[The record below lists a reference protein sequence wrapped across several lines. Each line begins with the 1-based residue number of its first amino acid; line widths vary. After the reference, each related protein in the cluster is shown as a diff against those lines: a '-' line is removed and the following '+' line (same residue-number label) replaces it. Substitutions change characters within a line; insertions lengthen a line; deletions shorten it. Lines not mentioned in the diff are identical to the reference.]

1 MSTNE
6 GMTKAHGAR
15 DRSQQ
20 ANHLDNPWA
29 SWRTFRALDFTFHDL
44 KSVRALL
51 AKTTLL
57 GQPKWAAAA
66 GGDGPA
72 AVAVAI
78 SFIPAAKITPALDIA
93 MTALIA
99 CAIEGDPGAAIV
111 ASNILR
117 HLPDAT
123 PCHHQ
128 IATSWFVSNLATC
141 VSRKAKRGAT
151 ETAPLTRAVDGIE
164 RSEFN
169 AAATKPYELWR
180 TIPANEFNESRR
192 SAVVEYIADSV
203 PRLESKAWMGAIA
216 GDALCAIR
224 IAREIAFPIH
234 DFTRPLDARLTLLL
248 HCALTGSA
256 DAALTL
262 SSLLRRMPLDTTAK
276 KLLVASWLVRGRL
289 IEDLGEP
296 EIPRRSHLVLV
307 PLVRDR
313 EDES

>member
-15 DRSQQ
+15 DRSPQ

-99 CAIEGDPGAAIV
+99 CAIEGDPGVSIG
-111 ASNILR
+111 L
-117 HLPDAT
+117 
-123 PCHHQ
+123 Q
-128 IATSWFVSNLATC
+128 I
-141 VSRKAKRGAT
+141 
-151 ETAPLTRAVDGIE
+151 
-164 RSEFN
+164 
-169 AAATKPYELWR
+169 
-180 TIPANEFNESRR
+180 
-192 SAVVEYIADSV
+192 
-203 PRLESKAWMGAIA
+203 
-216 GDALCAIR
+216 
-224 IAREIAFPIH
+224 
-234 DFTRPLDARLTLLL
+234 
-248 HCALTGSA
+248 
-256 DAALTL
+256 
-262 SSLLRRMPLDTTAK
+262 
-276 KLLVASWLVRGRL
+276 
-289 IEDLGEP
+289 
-296 EIPRRSHLVLV
+296 
-307 PLVRDR
+307 
-313 EDES
+313 